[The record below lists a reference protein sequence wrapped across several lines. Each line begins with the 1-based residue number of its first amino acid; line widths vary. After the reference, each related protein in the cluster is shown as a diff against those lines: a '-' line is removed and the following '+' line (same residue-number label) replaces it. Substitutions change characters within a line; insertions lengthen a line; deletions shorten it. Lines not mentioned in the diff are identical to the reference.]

1 MTSLVAQYS
10 SSIAFYEAVTSQ
22 FQSMLSL
29 LLRQETLH
37 IHSISG
43 RTKDSQSL
51 RGKIARHKNKYKQ
64 LTDITD
70 LCGFRIITYY
80 EDEVDKIAALLRRY
94 FSIDEE
100 NSVDKRKKL
109 AADEFGYTS
118 LHLIVNLPVNAK
130 GICLSTRDRICKVEI
145 QIRSILQHAWA
156 EIEHDLE
163 YKNPQG
169 TSADIRRR
177 FSRMAGLLEV
187 ADQEFTSIRDTV
199 SEPAADL
206 QAIPAAVQ
214 APEPAVRSFAGE
226 SSFHALREFLREFP
240 NLGWAAFVTL
250 LFFVIAYICDFWF
263 GTKITHMAMAF
274 STLLVM
280 S

>member
-1 MTSLVAQYS
+1 MTSLTAQYS
-10 SSIAFYEAVTSQ
+10 SSLATYESITSQ
-22 FQSMLSL
+22 LQSMLSL
-29 LLRQETLH
+29 LLGRESLH
-37 IHSISG
+37 IHSICG
-43 RTKDSQSL
+43 RTKDAASL
-51 RGKIARHKNKYKQ
+51 QEKIRRHGHKYKS

-70 LCGFRIITYY
+70 LCGLRIITYY
-80 EDEVDKIAALLRRY
+80 EDEVDKIAALLRKH

-100 NSVDKRKKL
+100 NSIDKRKKL
-109 AADEFGYTS
+109 APNAFGYTS

-130 GICLSTRDRICKVEI
+130 GICLQAHDRICKVEI

-169 TSADIRRR
+169 TSDEIRRR

-187 ADQEFTSIRDTV
+187 ADDEFTAIRDALQDSPDTATALAPHHKTATV
-199 SEPAADL
+199 KPVSADASRFRSL
-206 QAIPAAVQ
+206 Q
-214 APEPAVRSFAGE
+214 EC
-226 SSFHALREFLREFP
+226 LREFP

-250 LFFVIAYICDFWF
+250 LFFVIAYICDLYF
-263 GTKITHMAMAF
+263 GTKITHLAMAF